1 MGSDGR
7 PLLLAAALLVA
18 MFVVPPRASADPPF
32 TANVKASD
40 DGVPAASQFEPSI
53 AFHGG
58 TVYLAWRD
66 DRAGVDDVRFSSS
79 SDGGLTWAPS
89 VQVTDAA
96 AGGTLQL
103 GRPAMAV
110 DGAGTIHL
118 AWEDHRTGDADVYFA
133 SSMDGGASWTTPNLR
148 VNRNNGTTSQI
159 YPSVAA
165 WGTGNVAVAWAD
177 GRSAADWDV
186 YVAVSADGGLTW
198 PGGDVRV
205 NSAAGN
211 QTQPAL
217 VADAGG
223 NLSVAWEDDR
233 DGNFDIYFARSA
245 DGGAAWTTPNVR
257 VDAAPGPSWARDVTL
272 ALGPSGSLHAAWNDE
287 RNAHNDIYTAS
298 STDDGATWTSPD
310 VLVNTDGSGFAQLRP
325 TVAADAAGTVHAAW
339 MDRRRGIQDIF
350 YAKSFDGGLTWTDP
364 NLRVD
369 DDTGSAWQ
377 AFPSVAVGPP
387 GNVFIAWGDQ
397 RNGDADI
404 YVARLAPAPP
414 FVEAPTVDGFAPGSA
429 EIDHLIG
436 NVPAFGFTYRD
447 LDLDRLTAYNVTV
460 LDGALAPLWTCNR
473 TLSAPLPDGFPIFV
487 NYNLWPCPTSGP
499 ALADGSDYA
508 VDLTVQDATGRWS
521 VPERVGFHLNEVLG
535 PTAPVQPA
543 PGAVVPC
550 SRSHTL
556 SWTAPPADVEGEL
569 PVSFSYQVASDPAFT
584 AIVASG
590 NTTFNVTDP
599 FTTCPGGPYHW
610 RVRATDGW
618 EASTWVS
625 WNFSTFTPPNAPP
638 SALNP
643 AVEGYGEGSPG
654 ILRIGPDRP
663 TFLWNYT
670 DAEGDPQVEARVT
683 VGTANGSNDIWDSG
697 NLTLSG
703 SALVYG
709 GGTALV
715 DGAEY
720 WYGVRVHDG
729 KDWSPWASV
738 RFRVNTPPGPP
749 SPRSPAD
756 AAADVSPG
764 SPALL
769 WLAATDAEGDP
780 LTYRV
785 WISTTPAFASPSV
798 SGPVSGL
805 SVTVTAAASTT
816 YYWRVQASDGLD
828 VGPNSSTFRFTTYPD
843 RGNVTVHVTS
853 DGQDHS
859 GAVVIVEEY
868 IRMFPGGDWFN
879 PVANATTGSDGRA
892 VFPLGLRTY
901 RVRVVTGTHL
911 EEARWVN
918 LTGASPNVAVEIGLV
933 RAPPPG
939 GFGLVPVV
947 VALVLVLALVA
958 VLLAWRRRRRGP
970 PGRTSPLAGEAPSLP
985 DAPT

>member
-298 STDDGATWTSPD
+298 STDDGGVD
-310 VLVNTDGSGFAQLRP
+310 VV
-325 TVAADAAGTVHAAW
+325 
-339 MDRRRGIQDIF
+339 
-350 YAKSFDGGLTWTDP
+350 
-364 NLRVD
+364 
-369 DDTGSAWQ
+369 
-377 AFPSVAVGPP
+377 
-387 GNVFIAWGDQ
+387 
-397 RNGDADI
+397 
-404 YVARLAPAPP
+404 
-414 FVEAPTVDGFAPGSA
+414 
-429 EIDHLIG
+429 
-436 NVPAFGFTYRD
+436 
-447 LDLDRLTAYNVTV
+447 
-460 LDGALAPLWTCNR
+460 
-473 TLSAPLPDGFPIFV
+473 
-487 NYNLWPCPTSGP
+487 
-499 ALADGSDYA
+499 
-508 VDLTVQDATGRWS
+508 
-521 VPERVGFHLNEVLG
+521 
-535 PTAPVQPA
+535 
-543 PGAVVPC
+543 
-550 SRSHTL
+550 
-556 SWTAPPADVEGEL
+556 
-569 PVSFSYQVASDPAFT
+569 
-584 AIVASG
+584 
-590 NTTFNVTDP
+590 
-599 FTTCPGGPYHW
+599 
-610 RVRATDGW
+610 
-618 EASTWVS
+618 
-625 WNFSTFTPPNAPP
+625 
-638 SALNP
+638 
-643 AVEGYGEGSPG
+643 
-654 ILRIGPDRP
+654 
-663 TFLWNYT
+663 
-670 DAEGDPQVEARVT
+670 
-683 VGTANGSNDIWDSG
+683 
-697 NLTLSG
+697 
-703 SALVYG
+703 
-709 GGTALV
+709 
-715 DGAEY
+715 
-720 WYGVRVHDG
+720 
-729 KDWSPWASV
+729 
-738 RFRVNTPPGPP
+738 
-749 SPRSPAD
+749 
-756 AAADVSPG
+756 
-764 SPALL
+764 
-769 WLAATDAEGDP
+769 
-780 LTYRV
+780 
-785 WISTTPAFASPSV
+785 
-798 SGPVSGL
+798 
-805 SVTVTAAASTT
+805 
-816 YYWRVQASDGLD
+816 
-828 VGPNSSTFRFTTYPD
+828 
-843 RGNVTVHVTS
+843 
-853 DGQDHS
+853 
-859 GAVVIVEEY
+859 
-868 IRMFPGGDWFN
+868 
-879 PVANATTGSDGRA
+879 
-892 VFPLGLRTY
+892 
-901 RVRVVTGTHL
+901 
-911 EEARWVN
+911 
-918 LTGASPNVAVEIGLV
+918 
-933 RAPPPG
+933 
-939 GFGLVPVV
+939 
-947 VALVLVLALVA
+947 
-958 VLLAWRRRRRGP
+958 
-970 PGRTSPLAGEAPSLP
+970 
-985 DAPT
+985 